1 MRFFEDFQPGQVF
14 DLGSV
19 TLTEEAIIAFAA
31 QYDPQPFHL
40 SPERAKASP
49 FGGIIAS
56 GIQTL
61 ALFMRLFV
69 ESILNNAI
77 SLASPGMDDV
87 RWRNPVRPGETLR
100 GQSTVTEC
108 TASRSRPEMGIVR
121 FQHELVN
128 EAGEVVMS
136 LSSTQFLGRKPAR

>member
-1 MRFFEDFQPGQVF
+1 MRYFEDFQPGQVF
-14 DLGSV
+14 DLGRV
-19 TLTEEAIIAFAA
+19 TLTEEEIIAFAA

-40 SPERAKASP
+40 SPERAKESP

-69 ESILNNAI
+69 DGILNDAV
-77 SLASPGMDDV
+77 SLASPGMDEV
-87 RWRNPVRPGETLR
+87 RWRNPVQPGETLK
-100 GQSTVTEC
+100 GQSTVAEC

-121 FQHELVN
+121 FHHELVN
-128 EAGEVVMS
+128 DADAVVMS
-136 LSSTQFLGRKPAR
+136 LSSTQFLGRKPAS

>member
-87 RWRNPVRPGETLR
+87 RWRNPVRPGETLQ